1 MGRGHKHK
9 LPLSSVKAMLK
20 VGITGGIGSGKTTVS
35 NIFNDLGIE
44 VIDSDVIAHQL
55 IEKDQDVLREAVN
68 TFGDSVL
75 DNTGAIDRKKLAR
88 IIFSNKEKKQQLESI
103 LHPRIRQEVLRR
115 AQGNDTSD
123 DISKNGRY
131 IIIVVPLLLETD
143 FHTLVDRILV
153 VTADEEIRIERVK
166 QRDNRTL
173 NDIRSI
179 IDNQLKEETRLNA
192 ADDIIE
198 NNSDIKN
205 LSAQIERLDKKY
217 ANLAAAIE

>member
-1 MGRGHKHK
+1 
-9 LPLSSVKAMLK
+9 MLK